1 MPGLFDSFEKLI
13 NEHGSATILKERLLL
28 VADQYAALEKALA
41 ASEAKAKEVIAQKEH
56 LELENLQTK
65 EEVQALKDRLA
76 HFASLSEFTEEAG
89 ALFRRHKNGEWDY
102 TPYCPSCKTAMVAPS
117 RHELYRCGKK
127 SCGQFASFDGL
138 HVGDVVSRVDQ
149 RGT

>member
-1 MPGLFDSFEKLI
+1 MGLFEGLEKLI
-13 NEHGSATILKERLLL
+13 NERGSATILKERLLL
-28 VADQYAALEKALA
+28 VADQYAALEQALA
-41 ASEAKAKEVIAQKEH
+41 VSEAKAKDALSQKEH
-56 LELENLQTK
+56 LELENLQAK
-65 EEVQALKDRLA
+65 EKVQALKDRLA
-76 HFASLSEFTEEAG
+76 HFVSLSEFTEEAG
-89 ALFRRHKNGEWDY
+89 ALFKRHKNGEWDY

-138 HVGDVVSRVDQ
+138 HVGDIVSRVGQ